1 MLSPGRLLHLVFADA
16 NDTYYCNE
24 ILALDFHQY
33 LWLKLH
39 EQGFGCVYFLVMQAD
54 GVTPDILTYG
64 DKPAKPYSIK
74 SGIFGGKKSSKKALC
89 EWITKRLSES
99 GKELSAIVCTME
111 DFCALFSEPDSEA
124 FLQAL
129 SNSKKRCGSVILT
142 ASPEAEE
149 SKPLLLQSMA
159 FEYLGE
165 PGIIGVR
172 KAGPCD
178 MYGFIKD
185 SMGEGMVYLNTFTKE
200 RLHCMIARLL
210 LEDQKRSE
218 NCHLQRHMED
228 YLLQWM
234 NNHDFRNAE
243 QQRGSRFPSPYV
255 SHLELHN
262 RLNDSAMWSNLS
274 ERAERIAQFGS
285 IRAYADLLGCSCV
298 ERPPNKSGVRRK
310 AGTYADTCMRLS
322 LNRRGDI
329 DNEEYQKAI
338 KLVEEVKQ
346 AVCAPKNRAEN
357 PNICARIDAFCNQ
370 LRIVDSQNPN
380 DCGTLRRCLEALH
393 FCSRWCYADIDSF
406 EQDSVLAMSGLLD
419 SYIKLSTRFFER
431 QRDIERFQV
440 DRDVKRN
447 PLAAKSL
454 QQLVFDFNA
463 SQRMLRSCEQT
474 LEAKIVNISMLSSTS
489 ITNISS
495 QITDAIKSLDNISD
509 YTLETPPK
517 EKNYIFGN
525 NSETKEDELLTLSS
539 SDFDI
544 MPPSYHR
551 NT

>member
-1 MLSPGRLLHLVFADA
+1 MPLLSPGRLLHLVFADA

-39 EQGFGCVYFLVMQAD
+39 EQGFGCVYFLARQDDAVI
-54 GVTPDILTYG
+54 PDILTYG
-64 DKPAKPYSIK
+64 DDLAKPFKFK
-74 SGIFGGKKSSKKALC
+74 SGVFSGKKSAKKSLC

-111 DFCALFSEPDSEA
+111 DFCAFFSDPDSKE
-124 FLQAL
+124 FLQ
-129 SNSKKRCGSVILT
+129 SISSSKRRCGSIILT
-142 ASPEAEE
+142 SSPEAEE

-200 RLHCMIARLL
+200 RLHCLIARLL

-262 RLNDSAMWSNLS
+262 RLNDPAMWSNLS
-274 ERAERIAQFGS
+274 ERAERIAQSGG

-298 ERPPNKSGVRRK
+298 DESLNAVAVRRDRNTT
-310 AGTYADTCMRLS
+310 AG
-322 LNRRGDI
+322 
-329 DNEEYQKAI
+329 K
-338 KLVEEVKQ
+338 
-346 AVCAPKNRAEN
+346 CAALTPSS
-357 PNICARIDAFCNQ
+357 RIDATDPNYEQIVASLASLRNSACTPKNLCENKEIQGILNEFVLRYNSLCSADRLDTDRILYCVKATLFFAENVYDWGEEGQIKAIRDCAELHRMWLDGCESVSKALRWAIRRMDGPQ
-370 LRIVDSQNPN
+370 LRNTSEMVIWVQ
-380 DCGTLRRCLEALH
+380 
-393 FCSRWCYADIDSF
+393 
-406 EQDSVLAMSGLLD
+406 SVLA
-419 SYIKLSTRFFER
+419 
-431 QRDIERFQV
+431 
-440 DRDVKRN
+440 
-447 PLAAKSL
+447 
-454 QQLVFDFNA
+454 
-463 SQRMLRSCEQT
+463 T
-474 LEAKIVNISMLSSTS
+474 LGETDMTSTS
-489 ITNISS
+489 IEIFRMRAE
-495 QITDAIKSLDNISD
+495 DAILTWNTLKTIQTKLGQIESTLITSGWSGTELERLKDLFYEQKAVNDRSD
-509 YTLETPPK
+509 
-517 EKNYIFGN
+517 EKTSG
-525 NSETKEDELLTLSS
+525 LTW
-539 SDFDI
+539 DDR
-544 MPPSYHR
+544 Y
-551 NT
+551 